1 MVHHLQGRGN
11 ASPRSGHHADD
22 AEGREALRIGIV
34 QRSADWQAC
43 LATLPGATPFHT
55 WDWLQIMA
63 AALSWH
69 FIRLGFYQ
77 ADTLVG
83 LAPLLVKQVGPYKN
97 ANWTPFPYLGPL
109 MPIEQSRAA
118 LQALD
123 AYQRRNGIS
132 RIQLGFA
139 PHAGMEEAHLWL
151 AGYSV
156 HIDTTMIIELAGRT
170 EADLLAGMSA
180 KRRGRI
186 RRAQRAGVTVRAAR
200 EDEIRTDLNAMLE
213 EVFSRQDLPVP
224 YPAATTGLMWERYH
238 ADPRVRMTAACYE
251 GEAVAFSISI
261 GDGVRANSWLAAG
274 SDRLRNYNP
283 LALLYWEDIL
293 WAARSG
299 YQEYDLVGNP
309 NPGIADYKRQFGA
322 VERAYPVAR
331 RENSRIMAWARAT
344 YERLQ
349 PPPTNEKPDRDDSGG
364 QQDE

>member
-1 MVHHLQGRGN
+1 
-11 ASPRSGHHADD
+11 
-22 AEGREALRIGIV
+22 
-34 QRSADWQAC
+34 
-43 LATLPGATPFHT
+43 
-55 WDWLQIMA
+55 
-63 AALSWH
+63 
-69 FIRLGFYQ
+69 
-77 ADTLVG
+77 
-83 LAPLLVKQVGPYKN
+83 
-97 ANWTPFPYLGPL
+97 
-109 MPIEQSRAA
+109 
-118 LQALD
+118 
-123 AYQRRNGIS
+123 
-132 RIQLGFA
+132 
-139 PHAGMEEAHLWL
+139 
-151 AGYSV
+151 V
-156 HIDTTMIIELAGRT
+156 HIDTTLIIDLAGRT